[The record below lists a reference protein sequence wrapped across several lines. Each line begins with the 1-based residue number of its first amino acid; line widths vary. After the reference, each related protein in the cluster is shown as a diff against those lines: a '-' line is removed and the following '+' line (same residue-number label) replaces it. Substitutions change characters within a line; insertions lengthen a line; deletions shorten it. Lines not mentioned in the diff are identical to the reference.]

1 MGKINFKET
10 EELKDKVV
18 NASARGF
25 GYFIKNILLIILI
38 FLGCYIFTNPDI
50 IMNPIR
56 FFENFDRSSI
66 YTMCILAFIV
76 IGVFQLGR
84 SILYDNKMVQSEL
97 SKEKIKASKEHNEEI
112 TKRIRRNPEISMIL
126 KDLLINLNATRS
138 TVCEMHNGTN
148 TLAGVPFVHL
158 SMNYEEISN
167 EVKYSYEDYNAIN
180 MSRLPFISKHF
191 DDGSW
196 IGSVSEIEKDDKFL
210 AYKLRS
216 NKDEYLAFA
225 VIYGKTNILG
235 ILTIAFTNEK
245 IHPTKTEI
253 SRELMKAS
261 QKLSILLDK

>member
-1 MGKINFKET
+1 MGKMNFKEG
-10 EELKDKVV
+10 EEIKDKVI
-18 NASARGF
+18 NASERGF
-25 GYFIKNILLIILI
+25 GYFIKNILLIFLI

-50 IMNPIR
+50 IMNPSR
-56 FFENFDRSSI
+56 FFENFDRSSV
-66 YTMCILAFIV
+66 YAMCILAFIV

-97 SKEKIKASKEHNEEI
+97 GKEKVKATKEHNAEI
-112 TKRIRRNPEISMIL
+112 VKRIRRNPDISLIL
-126 KDLLINLNATRS
+126 KDLLINLNASRS

-167 EVKYSYEDYNAIN
+167 EVEYSYEDYNAIN

-196 IGSVSEIEKDDKFL
+196 IGSVTEIEKDDKFL
-210 AYKLRS
+210 AIKLRS
-216 NKDEYLAFA
+216 NKDNYLAFA

-235 ILTIAFTNEK
+235 ILTIAFTDEK
-245 IHPTKTEI
+245 NHPSKTEI